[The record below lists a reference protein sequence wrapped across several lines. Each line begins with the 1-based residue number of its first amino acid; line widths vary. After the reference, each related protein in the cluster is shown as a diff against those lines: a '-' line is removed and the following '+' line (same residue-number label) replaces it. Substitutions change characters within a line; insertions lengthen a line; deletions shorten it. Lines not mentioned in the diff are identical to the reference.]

1 MSSHVQISAQSS
13 MERDGEQS
21 RPSRRELQTMN
32 GSLGITLRDIQR
44 LTRWGRV
51 AFAARCARR
60 AKQVLER
67 LGMDAGDPSMRIC
80 DDALKLAEDSAALAL
95 PQDKLDQAMM
105 GLSKL
110 AVSAVTPP
118 EGLPALAHHQVPDE
132 MNLIVYNVAHAAF
145 AATRAAQ
152 FDSLESVLDAVDHAL
167 EAANIA
173 GFRETARCVRLDYDG
188 IYQATVLSGWT
199 DASPVTS
206 APFAAA

>member
-1 MSSHVQISAQSS
+1 MDRVGTDPTVVQKRTN
-13 MERDGEQS
+13 MYG
-21 RPSRRELQTMN
+21 T
-32 GSLGITLRDIQR
+32 LGITLKDIQC

-60 AKQVLER
+60 AQQVLER
-67 LGMDAGDPSMRIC
+67 LGMDAGNPSFKIC
-80 DDALKLAEDSAALAL
+80 EDALQLAEDSAARAL
-95 PQDKLDQAMM
+95 PEDQLDQAMM

-118 EGLPALAHHQVPDE
+118 EGVPAFSLEAPDGTD
-132 MNLIVYNVAHAAF
+132 LIVYNVAHAAF

-167 EAANIA
+167 EAASIA
-173 GFRETARCVRLDYDG
+173 GFRETARCIRLDYDG

-199 DASPVTS
+199 DASPVS
-206 APFAAA
+206 SSPFASA